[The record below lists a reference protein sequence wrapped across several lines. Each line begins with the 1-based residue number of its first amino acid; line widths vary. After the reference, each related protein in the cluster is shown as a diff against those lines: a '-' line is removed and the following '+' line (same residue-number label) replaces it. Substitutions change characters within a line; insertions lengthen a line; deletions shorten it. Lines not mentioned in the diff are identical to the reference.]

1 MKKAFYGGTFDPP
14 HSGHIHLGRAVL
26 ENGYAQ
32 EVMFVPAWL
41 PPHKQKLE
49 IAPYEDRLAMLRIA
63 VGEERRFTVSEIER
77 ERGGISYTIDTLH
90 LLARRFPGDEFLL
103 LIGADS
109 LLQLHRWHRGREL
122 AADFQV
128 LCYPRPGE
136 SVTLERLLARGW
148 NRAEAEKLRNCVME
162 NLPEFDVSSSAIR
175 EMLKRGEEPSGLLDR
190 KVWEYIKTRR
200 LYES

>member
-109 LLQLHRWHRGREL
+109 LGFLSLEALHQIAPD
-122 AADFQV
+122 AACGFCDGCFTGA
-128 LCYPRPGE
+128 YPI
-136 SVTLERLLARGW
+136 RL
-148 NRAEAEKLRNCVME
+148 
-162 NLPEFDVSSSAIR
+162 
-175 EMLKRGEEPSGLLDR
+175 
-190 KVWEYIKTRR
+190 
-200 LYES
+200 